1 VPADLLAALLQ
12 QESGFNPNARS
23 PAGALGI
30 AQFMPGTARGMGVD
44 PLNPQ
49 SAIPGAARYLANAI
63 AHNHGN
69 VRLALASYNAG
80 QGAVDRYG
88 GIPPYAET
96 QHYVQAVLA
105 GRSRFPVLASGQVP
119 VAAGGVPT
127 ATPPTSQLPATP
139 TQASALVTMPNP
151 AYTQVQSIQDLITQ
165 NAQNAHIPGL
175 TLPLPPLTIQQPQTT
190 TTPTSTQTPTRTPTA
205 ATQLPRG
212 AIDGRSIY
220 TRANLGRTDQGVDF
234 TGAGTVTALA
244 DGVVT
249 RVVPHGGPSGW
260 PGGGFIVYR
269 ITSGPHAGQHVFAAE
284 NITPTVRVGQQI
296 RFGQPIAIAHGGRP
310 WTETGWAANASGT
323 TLARATTGYHE
334 GEQTPAGK
342 SFLAYLHS
350 LGLV

>member
-234 TGAGTVTALA
+234 TG
-244 DGVVT
+244 
-249 RVVPHGGPSGW
+249 
-260 PGGGFIVYR
+260 GFIVYR